1 MAKVGSEGHLDSAS
15 SPGLSSDSTQRQGAP
30 KAVRRLRFGGNPSII
45 HSAIYGTVAGLITYG
60 GYILMRAVKLD
71 NCNTDYLARQSRWRH
86 FEKQQLFQRELSQKM
101 NAHFVASLAQEY
113 DPVAIRRPNSPL

>member
-1 MAKVGSEGHLDSAS
+1 MAKVGREGGHLDSAS
-15 SPGLSSDSTQRQGAP
+15 SPGLSSDSTQRQGTA
-30 KAVRRLRFGGNPSII
+30 KGSKGLQMDR
-45 HSAIYGTVAGLITYG
+45 HSGLITYG
-60 GYILMRAVKLD
+60 GYILMRSVKLD